1 MLDRLPPLTALRAF
15 ESAARHL
22 SFAKAADELNV
33 TPAALSFQIRSL
45 EQHLGAPVFR
55 RLNRAVELT
64 EEGKLLRPGV
74 QHGFSALQSAWRNAQ
89 RRLNKS
95 TLTVTAGPGFTAKWL
110 APRMFSFAQKNP
122 DIELRFSASL
132 QIMDFE
138 RDDIDVAIR
147 FGQGEDEG
155 LFSKHII
162 DDWAAPMVAPE
173 LAKKVKTI
181 EDLQKLTLLH
191 DDHLSFL
198 TPQTDWAAF
207 FTAAGVPV
215 PDNHGPRFSQSDHAV
230 DAALA
235 GGGVVLGR
243 ISMTDSHLADG
254 RLVMPLN
261 VAIPL
266 KGSYRIVCPTGSES
280 RTQVARFI
288 SWVEKETQ
296 ALGAWSEGLDF
307 IQHLDPDR

>member
-15 ESAARHL
+15 ECAARHM
-22 SFAKAADELNV
+22 SFAKAAEELNV

-64 EEGKLLRPGV
+64 EEGILLRPGV
-74 QHGFSALQSAWRNAQ
+74 QEGFSALQSAWRGAQ
-89 RRLNKS
+89 RRLNSS

-110 APRMFSFAQKNP
+110 APRMFSFAQQNP

-132 QIMDFE
+132 QMMDFE
-138 RDDIDVAIR
+138 RDDIDVAVR
-147 FGQGEDEG
+147 FGQGDDKN

-173 LAKKVKTI
+173 LAEKIKNP
-181 EDLQKLTLLH
+181 EDIQKLTLLH
-191 DDHLSFL
+191 DDHMAFL
-198 TPQTDWAAF
+198 TPQTNWRSF
-207 FTAAGVPV
+207 FQANGLDEVE
-215 PDNHGPRFSQSDHAV
+215 DHGPHFSQSDHAV

-261 VAIPL
+261 VAMPL
-266 KGSYRIVCPTGSES
+266 LGSYRIVCPMGSET

-288 SWVEKETQ
+288 AWVEAETR
-296 ALGAWSEGLDF
+296 ALGSWAEGLEF
-307 IQHLDPDR
+307 LQHPDLK